1 MRIVYCLDQ
10 IDATGGLERITVT
23 KANALAKIPGNEVF
37 ILVAF
42 NRNCGVNHLEGVNL
56 IDLDVQYY
64 NDIGL
69 GPFGGFFFM
78 LKKRREHKMKARSI
92 LNALSPDIVISTGM
106 AEKHFLKSIKINSN
120 PVIIRELHFE
130 KYYRR
135 HSAQSVAQR
144 IISVVS
150 EFLDYTVFIKGYD
163 KIIVLTEEDHQTNWH
178 DDPKV
183 AVMPN
188 PIAHHSA
195 EKSSY
200 SNNTVIAVGRLER
213 QKNFC
218 SLIDAWREVVKKH
231 PNWCLKIYG
240 QGSLN
245 NSLQRQIDDYGLAR
259 TCSLEGFTS
268 EIMHHMAPASFF
280 ALSSITEGMPLVM
293 LEAMSCGLPVVSYT
307 CPSGPRD
314 IVSNGING
322 FLVPLNDTRLLADRI
337 CMLMDDRSLIKRM
350 GANAIETSK
359 QFTLEKI
366 IPRWMALFN
375 QLLDEKRIEN

>member
-1 MRIVYCLDQ
+1 MR
-10 IDATGGLERITVT
+10 
-23 KANALAKIPGNEVF
+23 NSF
-37 ILVAF
+37 
-42 NRNCGVNHLEGVNL
+42 
-56 IDLDVQYY
+56 
-64 NDIGL
+64 
-69 GPFGGFFFM
+69 
-78 LKKRREHKMKARSI
+78 
-92 LNALSPDIVISTGM
+92 STGM